1 MSLSEL
7 QFQDRF
13 TKDQAELLAT
23 AVASD
28 VASVVA
34 PGGAGSGIAQ
44 NQLDLSLAKSLT
56 ELDLSAS
63 DFVVAQVTSVD
74 SVTVEVAVCRA
85 VKPWA
90 LSWLGPA
97 NPNSRVCAMAR
108 ARAV

>member
-1 MSLSEL
+1 MGLSEL

-28 VASVVA
+28 VSSAVA
-34 PGGAGSGIAQ
+34 PGGAGAGVTQ

-56 ELDLSAS
+56 ELGLPAS
-63 DFVVAQVTSVD
+63 DFVVAQVASVD
-74 SVTVEVAVCRA
+74 SVTVEVGLCRTA
-85 VKPWA
+85 KPWA

-108 ARAV
+108 ARTV